1 MNAGSVITLA
11 RKNDRRPVM
20 VSTRLLSAIEHM
32 LMCRW
37 TKRMVCHSCIS
48 LLPST
53 SQNSLVVMPP
63 TLGR

>member
-1 MNAGSVITLA
+1 MTLA
-11 RKNDRRPVM
+11 RKNDSRPVR
-20 VSTRLLSAIEHM
+20 VSTRCDKAIEHM

-37 TKRMVCHSCIS
+37 TKRIECHWRIR

-53 SQNSLVVMPP
+53 SQNSLVVRPP